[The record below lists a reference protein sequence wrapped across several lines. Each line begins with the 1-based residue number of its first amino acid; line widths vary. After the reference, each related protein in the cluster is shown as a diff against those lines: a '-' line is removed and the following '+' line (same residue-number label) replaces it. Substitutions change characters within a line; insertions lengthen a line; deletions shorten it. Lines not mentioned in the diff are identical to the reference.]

1 MFPRVEI
8 TAADIAH
15 ARRVWELAATA
26 DAPQERIDQLR
37 ADYVRLISTQA
48 QQIADDFRREN
59 RAS

>member
-1 MFPRVEI
+1 MCLRIEI

-15 ARRVWELAATA
+15 ARRVWELAPTGEG
-26 DAPQERIDQLR
+26 PEQRVEELR

-48 QQIADDFRREN
+48 QQIADDFRREH